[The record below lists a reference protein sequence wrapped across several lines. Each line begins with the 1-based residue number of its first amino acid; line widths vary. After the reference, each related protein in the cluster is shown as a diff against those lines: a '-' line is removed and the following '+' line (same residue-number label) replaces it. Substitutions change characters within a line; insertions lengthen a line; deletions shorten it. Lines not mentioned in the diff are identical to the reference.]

1 MFGAN
6 GIVICSGF
14 ANNLQILA
22 WNGGGSSN
30 ISEIFGQKHTP
41 DKAAAQKV
49 KDFLK
54 SELENVE
61 QFFDELK

>member
-1 MFGAN
+1 MFSAD
-6 GIVICSGF
+6 GIIICSDF

-30 ISEIFGQKHTP
+30 ISEIFSQKHMP
-41 DKAAAQKV
+41 EKAAAQKV

>member
-1 MFGAN
+1 M
-6 GIVICSGF
+6 
-14 ANNLQILA
+14 LQILA

-30 ISEIFGQKHTP
+30 ISEIFGTAYEQTP
-41 DKAAAQKV
+41 KKATGQKV

-54 SELENVE
+54 SEIENIE